1 MPRMQDKVVLI
12 SGAGTGYRQ
21 GDGGTP
27 GRRRRPG
34 DCQRSRSGHGRSHG
48 AVRRRPG
55 ASLDVSSEADWQQ
68 VMDDIRGNEG
78 RLDALINNAGILAL
92 SAQQDPEETTLE
104 EWQAVQRVNLDGV
117 FLGCKHAIPLL
128 RDSGGG
134 SIVNLSSIA
143 ALMGTPH
150 VTAYGASKGGVRQ
163 VTKSVAVHCA
173 RQGYRIRCNSVH
185 PGIIRTD
192 MGDQVMG
199 LGGGDPQA
207 NWESRI
213 GLVPLGEAREAV
225 DVANCILF
233 LASDLSRHMT
243 GQALVVDGGLA
254 GKVSLPNL

>member
-1 MPRMQDKVVLI
+1 MTRMQDKVVLI
-12 SGAGTGYRQ
+12 TGAGTGIGKATAQRLAGEGARVIASDIDQ
-21 GDGGTP
+21 GTAEATAQFVA
-27 GRRRRPG
+27 GR
-34 DCQRSRSGHGRSHG
+34 
-48 AVRRRPG
+48 AL
-55 ASLDVSSEADWQQ
+55 SLDVSSEADWQQ

-185 PGIIRTD
+185 PGLIETE
-192 MGDQVMG
+192 MGDQVLGLRGPDIEVSRAERAAMVPMG
-199 LGGGDPQA
+199 ELGQA
-207 NWESRI
+207 
-213 GLVPLGEAREAV
+213 A
-225 DVANCILF
+225 DVANVILF
-233 LASDLSRHMT
+233 LASDESRYVT
-243 GQALVVDGGLA
+243 GAELVVDGGTTI
-254 GKVSLPNL
+254 V

>member
-12 SGAGTGYRQ
+12 SGAGTGIGKATAERLAGEGARVIASDLDQ
-21 GDGGTP
+21 ATAEATAQFVA
-27 GRRRRPG
+27 GR
-34 DCQRSRSGHGRSHG
+34 
-48 AVRRRPG
+48 AL
-55 ASLDVSSEADWQQ
+55 SLDVSSEADWQQ
-68 VMDDIRGNEG
+68 VMADIRGNEG

-185 PGIIRTD
+185 PGLIKTD
-192 MGDQVMG
+192 MGDQVLG
-199 LGGGDPQA
+199 LRGPDIEVGRA
-207 NWESRI
+207 ERAAM
-213 GLVPLGEAREAV
+213 VPLGELGQPA
-225 DVANCILF
+225 DVANVVLF
-233 LASDLSRHMT
+233 LASDESRYVT
-243 GQALVVDGGLA
+243 GAELVVDGGTTI
-254 GKVSLPNL
+254 V